1 VARKYKLCV
10 SFDANKSVSIANLG
24 IVYAFAKSGIFFHFH
39 EGPNLI
45 GFNVLN
51 RDAFDLRVH
60 NALALL
66 ARDHEQIQDPSFDA
80 PR

>member
-24 IVYAFAKSGIFFHFH
+24 IGDLVVKLVTVFELHKT
-39 EGPNLI
+39 PDLI
-45 GFNVLN
+45 RFYILN
-51 RDAFDLRVH
+51 CDAFDLRVH